1 MTLTSIPGNIPGNY
15 FAPRTYIKS
24 HPKTGLLATRQG
36 NRLLAVPEALLRS
49 VHKALREEA
58 GEATP
63 FALYTFGFWWGGAF
77 YDRLKLEVEQYYQR
91 AIPQMNALEFLVM
104 MRQIWETHGLGHIN
118 LDFSQRQLGLIKVQ
132 MDHSILQIGTE
143 IGLKE
148 NQSPSYHL
156 EAGFIAAWF
165 SRWAG
170 KSIRVCAVDLPKN
183 QEEAIAEPDRSA
195 YFLVGLAPQIEQ
207 AEIWVKQGL
216 ACTEI
221 FQKFAAAEE

>member
-1 MTLTSIPGNIPGNY
+1 MSVSPVPGNY

-24 HPKTGLLATRQG
+24 QPETGLLETRQG
-36 NRLLAVPEALLRS
+36 NRLLAIPEVLLRS
-49 VHKALREEA
+49 IHKALREET

-77 YDRLKLEVEQYYQR
+77 YDRLRDEIEQYYQR

-104 MRQIWETHGLGHIN
+104 MRQIWETHGFGRLN
-118 LDFSQRQLGLIKVQ
+118 LDFNHRKLGLIKIQVDYATMQ
-132 MDHSILQIGTE
+132 LGTE

-148 NQSPSYHL
+148 NQPPSYHL

-170 KSIRVCAVDLPKN
+170 KSIRACAVDLPKDKD
-183 QEEAIAEPDRSA
+183 EAIAEA
-195 YFLVGLAPQIEQ
+195 AQTTYFLVGLAPKIEQ
-207 AEIWVKQGL
+207 AEMWVKQGL
-216 ACTEI
+216 SCTEI
-221 FQKFAAAEE
+221 IDKFLTTAH

>member
-1 MTLTSIPGNIPGNY
+1 MNLTSVPGNY
-15 FAPRTYIKS
+15 FTPRTYIKS
-24 HPKTGLLATRQG
+24 DPKTGLLATRQG

-49 VHKALREEA
+49 VHKALREET

-77 YDRLKLEVEQYYQR
+77 YDRLKVEVEQYYQR

-118 LDFSQRQLGLIKVQ
+118 LDFSLRHLGLIKVQ
-132 MDHSILQIGTE
+132 MEHSVLQIGTE

-148 NQSPSYHL
+148 NQSPSHHL

-170 KSIRVCAVDLPKN
+170 KSIRACAVDLPKD
-183 QEEAIAEPDRSA
+183 QDEAIAEPDRNA

-207 AEIWVKQGL
+207 AEMWVKQRL
-216 ACTEI
+216 TCAEI
-221 FQKFAAAEE
+221 IEKFVALQE